1 MASRSR
7 AAIIGHAIKW
17 LESVDE
23 ATLEV
28 NSGMTDT
35 QLSELSLLEL
45 QDLQAKLHVA
55 IRKAIRDQQEAMAAR
70 YRRRPQSQIADHQ
83 AEPINLARERDAW
96 LARKRGQA

>member
-1 MASRSR
+1 MTCRSR
-7 AAIIGHAIKW
+7 AAAIGHAIES

-28 NSGMTDT
+28 NSSMTDT
-35 QLSELSLLEL
+35 QLAELSLLEL

-70 YRRRPQSQIADHQ
+70 YRRPPQSQTADHP

>member
-7 AAIIGHAIKW
+7 AARIGHAIKSP
-17 LESVDE
+17 ESVDE

-28 NSGMTDT
+28 NSSMTDT

-55 IRKAIRDQQEAMAAR
+55 IRKAIRAQQEAMAAR
-70 YRRRPQSQIADHQ
+70 YRRPPQSQMTDHH